1 MNKLLLFHLLFV
13 LYSENAKSNDI
24 SLKESIGDALYF
36 TQKYQI
42 PLASMLRIISKVSR
56 FA

>member
-36 TQKYQI
+36 TQK
-42 PLASMLRIISKVSR
+42 ISNP
-56 FA
+56 A